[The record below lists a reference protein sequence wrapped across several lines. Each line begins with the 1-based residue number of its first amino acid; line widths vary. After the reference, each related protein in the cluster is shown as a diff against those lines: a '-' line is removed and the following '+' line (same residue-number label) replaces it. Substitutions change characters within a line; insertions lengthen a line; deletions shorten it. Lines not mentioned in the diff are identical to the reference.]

1 MIARIKAEV
10 FAVSSAVLAV
20 WAVGSIRPSILPRDN
35 QEGCCS
41 EDRSN
46 VPQLRAP
53 VFAFSTIRESITTP
67 SFHVFSDPTG
77 VVYQSMRNHIR
88 SVIVSPPLSDG

>member
-77 VVYQSMRNHIR
+77 CLSIRRNHIR